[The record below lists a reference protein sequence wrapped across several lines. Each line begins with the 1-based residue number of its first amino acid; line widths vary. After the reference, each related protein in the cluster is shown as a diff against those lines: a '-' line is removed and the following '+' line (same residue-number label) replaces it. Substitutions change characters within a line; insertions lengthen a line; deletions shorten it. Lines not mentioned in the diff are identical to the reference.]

1 MDENTMKII
10 SILLTALLISAC
22 VETENGQRDKDAK
35 TSRKMRINLNNTTVP
50 EKLLTLQN
58 EQTIPQQNDT
68 LRNNLFGRF
77 FCDRA
82 EYFIIDNPQNDIYRE
97 KPKSIVLFFL
107 DGELCQ
113 TKYQLNNNI
122 ANRLYKELG
131 RCNIAGLDA
140 RNKKIIE
147 DRNILVKS
155 AGETSL
161 NHNLDNYE
169 LKWIVGDKEIR
180 YRVEKTKDGRKFTYT
195 EKLRRYEKQ
204 YNEIEKY
211 C

>member
-1 MDENTMKII
+1 MKGIA
-10 SILLTALLISAC
+10 ILVATLLLSAC
-22 VETENGQRDKDAK
+22 GETANDQSDKDAK
-35 TSRKMRINLNNTTVP
+35 TSKKKRISFNNTTVP

-58 EQTIPQQNDT
+58 EITTHQQDDT

-82 EYFIIDNPQNDIYRE
+82 EFFIIDNPQNNIYRE
-97 KPKSIVLFFL
+97 KPQSIVLFFL

-140 RNKKIIE
+140 RNKKII
-147 DRNILVKS
+147 DNRDILVKS
-155 AGETSL
+155 AGETFI
-161 NHNLDNYE
+161 NYQLDNYE
-169 LKWIVGDKEIR
+169 LKWIFGDKEIR
-180 YRVEKTKDGRKFTYT
+180 YRVEKTKDGNKFTYT
-195 EKLRRYEKQ
+195 EKLRKYEKQ

>member
-1 MDENTMKII
+1 MKGIA
-10 SILLTALLISAC
+10 ILVATLLVSAC
-22 VETENGQRDKDAK
+22 GETANDQSDKDAK
-35 TSRKMRINLNNTTVP
+35 TSKKKRISLNNTTVP

-58 EQTIPQQNDT
+58 EITTHQQDDT
-68 LRNNLFGRF
+68 FRNNLFGRF

-82 EYFIIDNPQNDIYRE
+82 EFFIIDNPQNNIYRE
-97 KPKSIVLFFL
+97 KPQSIVLFFL

-140 RNKKIIE
+140 RNKKII
-147 DRNILVKS
+147 DNRDILVKS
-155 AGETSL
+155 AGETFI
-161 NHNLDNYE
+161 NYQLDNYE
-169 LKWIVGDKEIR
+169 LKWIFGDKEIR
-180 YRVEKTKDGRKFTYT
+180 YRVEKTKDGNKFTYT
-195 EKLRRYEKQ
+195 EKLRKYEKQ